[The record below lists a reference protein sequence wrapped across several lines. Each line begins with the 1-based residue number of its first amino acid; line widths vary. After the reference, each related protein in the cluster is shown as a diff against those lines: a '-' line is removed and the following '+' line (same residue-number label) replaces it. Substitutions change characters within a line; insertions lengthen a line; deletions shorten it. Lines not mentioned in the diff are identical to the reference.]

1 MIGAVLLQQ
10 THKNTSISIF
20 VQSGYKKDRQCR
32 SCNQM
37 KKYTALLLCTF
48 IHLLGIQQLS

>member
-10 THKNTSISIF
+10 THKNTSIRTM
-20 VQSGYKKDRQCR
+20 SGYKKDRQCR